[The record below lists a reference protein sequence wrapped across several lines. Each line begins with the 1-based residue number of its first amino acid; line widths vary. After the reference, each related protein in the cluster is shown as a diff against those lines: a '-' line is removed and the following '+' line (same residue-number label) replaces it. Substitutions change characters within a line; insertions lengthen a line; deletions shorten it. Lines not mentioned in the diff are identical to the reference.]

1 MRILIAEDDPI
12 SQRLLQSTL
21 TKWGYEV
28 LVTSDG
34 REALDELSKNDPPRL
49 GVLDWM
55 MPRLSGPDVCREAR
69 QLAGGEYFYFILL
82 TAKGRKEDL
91 VAGLEAGA
99 DDYVVKP
106 FDPRELKVRI
116 RCAQR
121 IIELQ
126 SQIVNARDAL
136 HEQATHDA
144 LTGLLNRSAVFDAL
158 EAEMSRCQRLNERP
172 DPPQHLAVIMLDL
185 DHFKSINDTL
195 GHAAGDQV
203 LRQTAQRIRRRAR
216 EYDQVGRYGG
226 EEFLFLLPATDQQ
239 QAVCQAE
246 RIRSVIAETPFAAS
260 AEKLNVTASFG
271 VAATDAHPD
280 ADSDELVRRAD
291 EALYRAKE
299 AGRNRVQ
306 AAEAIAEQF
315 TG

>member
-21 TKWGYEV
+21 AKWGYEV
-28 LVTSDG
+28 LVTSNG
-34 REALDELSKNDPPRL
+34 QQALNELSHANPPRL
-49 GVLDWM
+49 AVLDWM
-55 MPRLSGPDVCREAR
+55 MPNLSGPDVCRKAR
-69 QLAGGEYFYFILL
+69 ELTGGEYFYFILL

-126 SQIVNARDAL
+126 SEIVTARDAL

-144 LTGLLNRSAVFDAL
+144 LTGLLNRSAIFDAL
-158 EAEMSRCQRLNERP
+158 EAEMSRQRRVNERP
-172 DPPQHLAVIMLDL
+172 DAAPQHLAVIMFDL
-185 DHFKSINDTL
+185 DHFKSVNDTL
-195 GHAAGDQV
+195 GHAAGDEI
-203 LRQTAQRIRRRAR
+203 LRQTAQRIRQQAR

-239 QAVCQAE
+239 QALCQAE
-246 RIRSVIAETPFAAS
+246 RMRSVIADTPYS
-260 AEKLNVTASFG
+260 AGGKELNVTSSFG
-271 VAATDAHPD
+271 LAATDAHPAVD
-280 ADSDELVRRAD
+280 CDELVRRAD

-299 AGRNRVQ
+299 AGRNRVEVAGQ
-306 AAEAIAEQF
+306 LVATNQ
-315 TG
+315 